1 MQQTEIHKT
10 PAIHGKWG
18 CYTCPLVTN
27 IVGFCCVR
35 EVCLKIF
42 WKQECQ
48 KLLLLMEIWERVVTC
63 HVHKQ
68 WAWVWPPVWVVAP
81 GHWTTWAFLL
91 FLLQL
96 FKHSEAI
103 PSKYELEQSWKTML
117 RSGGKCYCRSG
128 ADTLCA
134 YTGLWSLSSTV
145 KLSAQFILFLT
156 IACAHTYRAEY
167 IISVSN

>member
-1 MQQTEIHKT
+1 MK
-10 PAIHGKWG
+10 
-18 CYTCPLVTN
+18 
-27 IVGFCCVR
+27 
-35 EVCLKIF
+35 
-42 WKQECQ
+42 
-48 KLLLLMEIWERVVTC
+48 IWERVTTC

-68 WAWVWPPVWVVAP
+68 WAWVWRPVWGVAP
-81 GHWTTWAFLL
+81 GHWITWPLLL

-117 RSGGKCYCRSG
+117 RSGKCYCRSG

-167 IISVSN
+167 IIVHLCFKLVQSESIVSQTGLCFTEMFSFQKWE